1 MAHGGLR
8 RIVKQEANISLWSRH
23 VVRFYDRWPDLAVQE
38 TLPSAGLFLIMVCM
52 IHSKRANWPR
62 ARAGFLLGLVLL
74 CLRFGVGELKA
85 ASAAEVSKY
94 FFEGWPSAGGQD
106 LNSVTAIVQTRDGYL
121 WLGTFDGLVRFDG
134 VDFSVFNSMNTSG
147 LQNARITALFEDD
160 AGVLW
165 IGHETGELTRY
176 SQGQFRPVSLGF
188 SWVGGP
194 IEAIAADHEG
204 DLWLGSNGGGLFR
217 LRDGHCG
224 KPDEPE
230 KGWPAWMARAKN
242 RKLWVVSNG
251 AIGSLGVGT
260 FTPLR
265 FDDDDNSTNKYERV
279 LSARDG
285 GWWVV
290 RDRRI
295 GKWKSG
301 HWVEPLHPMVW
312 TNDFASAL
320 LEMPSGSLLIGTFKS
335 GLYLLGA
342 GGAITH
348 FTRADGMSSDQVGS
362 LYEDREGN
370 IWIGTGN
377 GLDALRVRKVEMLN
391 PPDQW
396 GGHSVMSFWV
406 RSDGSAWIGTK
417 GAGLYHYEPSGSDA
431 LWSCFNQSNN
441 LAAPWVWS
449 VLETTKGQL
458 LIGTWGGGLLVEKQ
472 GHFESPGAL
481 SKITAGVLALYE
493 SRAGELWIGTTV
505 GLQNY
510 ANDKLTM
517 IAGQKELSVA
527 DVRSITESSD
537 ATLWFGMSGGGLGS
551 LKDGTL
557 KQFRKHDGLSSD
569 FVHCLY
575 ADADGTL
582 WIGTADNGLCR
593 LQKGKFSTISKGE
606 GLPCSA
612 VVHIVDDKNGNLWLG
627 SEHGILRVSKTE
639 LNRCA
644 DGLERTIHC
653 LGYGKAEGLDSQS
666 CPGGFQPGACQAS
679 DGRLWFPTTR
689 GIAIVDPTNVTT
701 NRVPPPVVIEEFM
714 VDGIVMKGLDVRVPP
729 GKQRF
734 ELRYTGLSFAA
745 PERVRFKYKL
755 DGLESDWVE
764 AGTRRIAQYS
774 YLKPGQYS
782 FHVIACNNDEVWN
795 QTGASLEFTVQPHFW
810 QTWWF
815 IFAATAAGVGMVG
828 GGVALVAH
836 RRERRKLDQLEKQ
849 QAVEK
854 ERARIARDIHDDLGA
869 SLTRIAMLSQ
879 TMRKNL
885 EGNSQEASAAERV
898 SGIAREL
905 TRAMDEIVWAVN
917 PKHDTL
923 DSLATYLGGFA
934 QDVLAPAGI
943 RCRLNVPV
951 SLPALAVTA
960 EVRHNLFL
968 AFKETLHNVLK
979 HANAS
984 EVEISLETA
993 PGGFTLI
1000 ISDNGCGFALRPSNE
1015 TGVGSDEKQRSGGG
1029 NGLINVRKRLED
1041 LGGRCEWETAPGLGT
1056 HVRLVIV
1063 SAKTAR

>member
-1 MAHGGLR
+1 
-8 RIVKQEANISLWSRH
+8 V
-23 VVRFYDRWPDLAVQE
+23 
-38 TLPSAGLFLIMVCM
+38 
-52 IHSKRANWPR
+52 
-62 ARAGFLLGLVLL
+62 
-74 CLRFGVGELKA
+74 ELKA

-94 FFEGWPSAGGQD
+94 FFEAWPSAGGQD
-106 LNSVTAIVQTRDGYL
+106 LNSVTAIVQARDGYL

-134 VDFSVFNSMNTSG
+134 VAFEVFNAMNTRG

-165 IGHETGELTRY
+165 IGHETGELTQY
-176 SQGQFRPVSLGF
+176 GGGQFRPVRFGF

-194 IEAIAADHEG
+194 IVALKADEEG
-204 DLWLGSNGGGLFR
+204 DLWLASNAGGLFR
-217 LRDGHCG
+217 LRDGLCS
-224 KPDEPE
+224 KPNEPE
-230 KGWPAWMARAKN
+230 KGWDAWMVRDKN

-251 AIGSLGVGT
+251 SVGSLGAGT
-260 FTPLR
+260 FKPLR
-265 FDDDDNSTNKYERV
+265 FDDNDQTTNKYERV
-279 LSARDG
+279 LPARDG
-285 GWWVV
+285 GWWVL
-290 RDRRI
+290 RDGQI
-295 GKWKSG
+295 GKWREGRWEERPRRK
-301 HWVEPLHPMVW
+301 PW
-312 TNDFASAL
+312 TNDFATAL
-320 LEMPSGSLLIGTFKS
+320 LEMPSGSLLIGTFEN
-335 GLYLLGA
+335 GLYLLDA
-342 GGAITH
+342 GGATMH

-362 LYEDREGN
+362 LCEDREGN

-377 GLDALRVRKVEMLN
+377 GLDALRGRKVEMLN

-396 GGHSVMSFWV
+396 DGHNVLSFWV
-406 RSDGSAWIGTK
+406 RPDGSAWIGTK
-417 GAGLYHYEPSGSDA
+417 GAGLYHYEESGSNVQ
-431 LWSCFNQSNN
+431 WSHFDQSNN
-441 LAAPWVWS
+441 LAAPNVWS
-449 VLETTKGQL
+449 VLETTRGEL
-458 LIGTWGGGLLVEKQ
+458 LIGTWGAGLLVETA
-472 GHFESPGAL
+472 GHFESPGEL

-493 SRAGELWIGTTV
+493 GKAGEIWIGTTI
-505 GLQNY
+505 GLLRY
-510 ANDKLTM
+510 ANDKL
-517 IAGQKELSVA
+517 ILVAGNKELTVA
-527 DVRSITESSD
+527 DVRAITESSD
-537 ATLWFGMSGGGLGS
+537 GTLWFGMSGGGLAS
-551 LKDGTL
+551 LKQGTL
-557 KQFRKHDGLSSD
+557 KQFRKYDGLSSD

-575 ADADGTL
+575 ADTDGTL

-606 GLPCSA
+606 GLPSSA
-612 VVHIVDDKNGNLWLG
+612 IVHIVDDSIGNLWLG

-644 DGLERTIHC
+644 DRLERTIHC
-653 LGYGKAEGLDSQS
+653 LSYGKAEGLDSQS
-666 CPGGFQPGACQAS
+666 CPGGFQPGACMAS
-679 DGRLWFPTTR
+679 DGRLWFPTTK

-714 VDGIVMKGLDVRVPP
+714 VDGKAVTRLDAQVPP

-745 PERVRFKYKL
+745 PDRVRFRYKL

-764 AGTRRIAQYS
+764 AGTGRIAQYS

-795 QTGASLEFTVQPHFW
+795 ETGASLDFTVQPHFW

-815 IFAATAAGVGMVG
+815 FAVALGTGVGMVG
-828 GGVALVAH
+828 GGVAMVAR
-836 RRERRKLDQLEKQ
+836 RRERRKLEQLEKQ

-898 SGIAREL
+898 NGIAREL

-951 SLPALAVTA
+951 CLPPLAVTA
-960 EVRHNLFL
+960 EVRHNVFL

-979 HANAS
+979 HASAS

-993 PGGFTLI
+993 PAGFALI
-1000 ISDNGCGFALRPSNE
+1000 IADNGCGFALHSTKE
-1015 TGVGSDEKQRSGGG
+1015 TGLGPDERQRLGGG
-1029 NGLINVRKRLED
+1029 NGLLNVRKRMED
-1041 LGGRCEWETAPGLGT
+1041 LGGRCEWETAPSRGT
-1056 HVRLVIV
+1056 NVRLVIGTV
-1063 SAKTAR
+1063 KTTE